1 MSIMEALF
9 DQEEVTRRYMLRVE
23 KEAIERGMEKG
34 MEKGMEEQSCQIAR
48 NMIADNMP
56 VDVIVKYTGL
66 SPERIEE
73 LADRQTV

>member
-9 DQEEVTRRYMLRVE
+9 DQEEVTRRYVLRVE
-23 KEAIERGMEKG
+23 REAA
-34 MEKGMEEQSCQIAR
+34 EKGMEEQSCQIAR

-73 LADRQTV
+73 LADLQTV